1 MILTKNIHEK
11 VGKYLNSNNLIAELS
26 RNLNTFSLQNVGTFQ
41 CERKGARYDAEVKRI
56 IPPSVFIH
64 YSAQVDFENDNASV
78 YLQKKYAITAEE
90 SLLIL
95 TSLSDWILEE
105 LESKL
110 FVEIGNYGQ
119 LTKKFGEISYQS
131 YVKRSETPSISSP
144 KTQKKLPFHKISEIN
159 NPSKQETK
167 KVEKSKA
174 EPQKIE
180 VAKNEIKNN
189 SEINYFSFGI
199 LALFVLIVLSTFAVF
214 REDFEAYF
222 AIQSGGNYSAL
233 NQDLSINALNEK
245 IDKFELN
252 FDKIPF
258 QYTKINVSASSSS
271 ETTSSTNVASTK
283 KFHIVVGTA
292 STKKDAEKEVKKLKA
307 KNYSASFIKNGKNY
321 RIIAGSFEKNS
332 VAKKQLA
339 KIQATLSKD
348 AWLIIK

>member
-26 RNLNTFSLQNVGTFQ
+26 RNLNTFSLQDVGTFQ
-41 CERKGARYDAEVKRI
+41 CKRKGARYDAEAKKI

-64 YSAQVDFENDNASV
+64 YSAQVDFEDKNAKN
-78 YLQKKYAITAEE
+78 YLQKKYAITVEE
-90 SLLIL
+90 ASLIL
-95 TSLSDWILEE
+95 TSLSDWVLEE

-131 YVKRSETPSISSP
+131 YVKSSDNPSISSP

-159 NPSKQETK
+159 NPTQQETEEL
-167 KVEKSKA
+167 EKPKA
-174 EPQKIE
+174 QKIE
-180 VAKNEIKNN
+180 VAKNEVKNN

-199 LALFVLIVLSTFAVF
+199 LALFVLIILSTFAVF
-214 REDFEAYF
+214 REDFKAYF

-252 FDKIPF
+252 LDKTPF
-258 QYTKINVSASSSS
+258 QYTKISAFASSSG
-271 ETTSSTNVASTK
+271 EITSNTNVTSTK

-292 STKKDAEKEVKKLKA
+292 STKKDAEKEVQKLKA
-307 KNYSASFIKNGKNY
+307 KNYTASFIKNANHY
-321 RIIAGSFEKNS
+321 RIIAESYRTKNK
-332 VAKKQLA
+332 AKNMLN
-339 KIQATLSKD
+339 KIKNELNKK
-348 AWLIIK
+348 AWILKK